1 MIIKA
6 DDICYWQRG
15 IKKTD
20 SSLDFTE
27 ETKDAALLLLTYLY
41 EHNIT
46 DIQLMVL
53 NAENDIECEINYN
66 KKSLFIFI
74 TSNYSYY
81 INSFDKYSHNIFSLN
96 YDQIIDYINRYFNI
110 GKNNE
115 KES

>member
-6 DDICYWQRG
+6 DDKCYWQRG
-15 IKKTD
+15 IKNTD
-20 SSLDFTE
+20 SNLDFTE

-46 DIQLMVL
+46 DIQLMIL
-53 NAENDIECEINYN
+53 NHINDIECEINFKKKCLVIIITDNYFYYLN
-66 KKSLFIFI
+66 KLDRFDPDRISF
-74 TSNYSYY
+74 NYEQIIEY
-81 INSFDKYSHNIFSLN
+81 ING
-96 YDQIIDYINRYFNI
+96 YFNI